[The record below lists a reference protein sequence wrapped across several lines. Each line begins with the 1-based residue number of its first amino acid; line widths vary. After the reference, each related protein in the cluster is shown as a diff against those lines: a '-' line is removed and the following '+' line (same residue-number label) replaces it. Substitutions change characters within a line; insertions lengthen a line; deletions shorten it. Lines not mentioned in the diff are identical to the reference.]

1 MDTLSTQPNVAP
13 GRKTRHKTRWG
24 TRDKTQTKDL
34 TREPRTQDPK
44 VTQRHKTGHKTH
56 SPTVAQEPLRG
67 DTWSGTPEVHNSQ
80 LLHKKHHMFIV
91 QAGCP

>member
-1 MDTLSTQPNVAP
+1 MEYTKYTTQRCSRAQDQTQDKM
-13 GRKTRHKTRWG
+13 GH
-24 TRDKTQTKDL
+24 KTQTKDL